1 MGVGTGQPYRVAVGQ
16 IKTRFRAQFSS
27 SDVMQITARY
37 LRLAYYGE
45 ALGGGFMMTVRS
57 PLDVL
62 AIVFGLLL
70 LVIVVIVG
78 AILAL
83 AYRNSR
89 RGFSYF
95 AAEMATPRS
104 SV

>member
-1 MGVGTGQPYRVAVGQ
+1 
-16 IKTRFRAQFSS
+16 
-27 SDVMQITARY
+27 
-37 LRLAYYGE
+37 
-45 ALGGGFMMTVRS
+45 MTVRS

-83 AYRNSR
+83 A
-89 RGFSYF
+89 
-95 AAEMATPRS
+95 
-104 SV
+104 

>member
-1 MGVGTGQPYRVAVGQ
+1 
-16 IKTRFRAQFSS
+16 
-27 SDVMQITARY
+27 
-37 LRLAYYGE
+37 
-45 ALGGGFMMTVRS
+45 MTVRS
-57 PLDVL
+57 PVGVL

-83 AYRNSR
+83 AHRNSR
-89 RGFSYF
+89 RSFSYF

>member
-1 MGVGTGQPYRVAVGQ
+1 
-16 IKTRFRAQFSS
+16 
-27 SDVMQITARY
+27 
-37 LRLAYYGE
+37 
-45 ALGGGFMMTVRS
+45 MTVRS

-62 AIVFGLLL
+62 GIVFGLLL

-78 AILAL
+78 AVLAF

-89 RGFSYF
+89 RSFSYF
-95 AAEMATPRS
+95 AAEMATPKS